1 MSPGPR
7 RFILDQSADARLV
20 PFLRSLGHDA
30 TRVGADYRPGLSDV
44 DVLALA
50 LLEGRILV
58 TDDRDFGELV
68 VQHGLPHAGVIYL
81 RLGDDADL
89 PLRIAR
95 LSHVLTH
102 HADALDQFIVVTRH
116 RVPVRPTTAGRIR

>member
-7 RFILDQSADARLV
+7 RFLLDQSADARLV

-44 DVLALA
+44 DVLAIA
-50 LLEGRILV
+50 YNEGRLLV

-68 VQHGLPHAGVIYL
+68 FQRGLPHAGVIYL

-89 PLRIAR
+89 ALRIAR
-95 LSHVLTH
+95 LSHVLMH
-102 HADALDQFIVVTRH
+102 HADVLDRFLVVTRH
-116 RVPVRPTTAGRIR
+116 RVRVRPTATGPV